1 MCCDVRRFG
10 VEARNEVDRRALH
23 ANGQAASELGKRRQ
37 LPTGS
42 LKGRGGESDG
52 WTGARS
58 SSAASEH
65 SLRWSAREDLGRRK
79 PGWRSDGVSVCVSLS
94 LVFSIR
100 PFVTDRIRRGW
111 HDADQTGKRIQTLD
125 GAGVG
130 SRREAGAGSMG
141 EKEVFGWPFLKL
153 RSWRFF
159 GSVRCGDVPRATTDK
174 GGSRG
179 SLLAILAAVQP
190 SGTDREGAVIGRRAT
205 GGRVLQGS
213 FCC

>member
-1 MCCDVRRFG
+1 MCCVVCRFG

-42 LKGRGGESDG
+42 LKGRGRESDG

-79 PGWRSDGVSVCVSLS
+79 PGWRSDGVSVSVLLS
-94 LVFSIR
+94 LCLVFFMRI
-100 PFVTDRIRRGW
+100 FVTDRTRRGW
-111 HDADQTGKRIQTLD
+111 QDADQAGERSQKLD
-125 GAGVG
+125 GACVG

-141 EKEVFGWPFLKL
+141 EKQVFVWPFLKL
-153 RSWRFF
+153 LSWRFSGRYVAVTF
-159 GSVRCGDVPRATTDK
+159 PVR
-174 GGSRG
+174 
-179 SLLAILAAVQP
+179 
-190 SGTDREGAVIGRRAT
+190 RRIKVDHEA
-205 GGRVLQGS
+205 RCWR
-213 FCC
+213 F